1 MERVTQYSW
10 VRKGH
15 GDVEEHLENVLI
27 DWILTSATAEIFFF
41 HLLEIDFFSCTISQL
56 WFPLPLLFPVLQFSS
71 TSPPILIHPLSVSQ
85 IVQTMIHRSL
95 EFLSSSNYL
104 YFIHATSFVMCFI
117 VSDCQEVHCNK
128 ELTLLKKARSYT
140 NALQNRNETLSKNQR
155 YDVIS
160 TPTLITHGVSTHR

>member
-1 MERVTQYSW
+1 MIPKNNGKGYIVFMGKKRPWSCRGTL
-10 VRKGH
+10 RKCFNRL
-15 GDVEEHLENVLI
+15 DPDQCNSR
-27 DWILTSATAEIFFF
+27 DFFF

-117 VSDCQEVHCNK
+117 VSDCQEVHCNT

-140 NALQNRNETLSKNQR
+140 NALQNRNETLSKN
-155 YDVIS
+155 
-160 TPTLITHGVSTHR
+160 